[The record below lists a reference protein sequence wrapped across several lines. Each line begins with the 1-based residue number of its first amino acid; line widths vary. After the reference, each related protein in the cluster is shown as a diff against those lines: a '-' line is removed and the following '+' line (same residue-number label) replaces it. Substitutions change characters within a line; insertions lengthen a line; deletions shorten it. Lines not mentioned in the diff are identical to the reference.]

1 MKNLTLENITKICN
15 GIYHGPQEKL
25 QEEVTAITT
34 DSRKVEKGGLF
45 VPVVGERV
53 DAHRF
58 IPQVMEAGALATLS
72 ERTLEGVDH
81 PYIQVVSSLQAVK
94 DIAEFYL
101 EQLDIP
107 VVGITGSVG
116 KTSTKEVIAS
126 VLKEKYRTLKT
137 QGNFNNELGLPLT
150 VFRLR
155 DEDEIAVLEMG
166 ISDFGEMT
174 RLAKIAK
181 PDTCVITNI
190 GTCHL
195 ENLGDRDGVLK
206 AKTEIFQYVKKNI
219 VLNGD
224 DDKLSTVKEY
234 NGMQPVFFGNGENA
248 SVTCENVESRGLKGM
263 SCDICLKGKM
273 AENGELQ
280 TFHVDIPMPG
290 RHMVSNAL
298 AAAAV
303 GRLYGLNAE
312 QIKNGIESLEPVS
325 GRFNMIET
333 DKFMIVDDCY
343 NANPMSMKASLDVLQ
358 DGLGRK
364 VAILASV
371 AFNSRVTLDNVH
383 IEGITKITAKD
394 IRYAKEMGCEIKLLG
409 VARCQEDG
417 VEAYVCP
424 MLIPA
429 EHPLASVNDSYNAVF
444 VHGNMLGDA
453 MFYGS
458 GAGKLPTAS
467 AVVADVVDEAKHL
480 HKNIMTNWSS
490 KPLELIPMDEVE
502 GRFFVRVEGTTVDQ
516 VEAVFDDV
524 EIVNLKNLP
533 GEFGFITTKMKQGEY
548 KEKVQKLN
556 GSVVTMIRVKD

>member
-1 MKNLTLENITKICN
+1 MTDSFHRLISFQKKERLLSMKNLTLENITKVC
-15 GIYHGPQEKL
+15 GGTYHGPQEKL

-72 ERTLEGVDH
+72 ERVLEGADH
-81 PYIQVVSSLQAVK
+81 PYIQVESSLQAVK

-101 EQLDIP
+101 EQLNIP

-206 AKTEIFQYVKKNI
+206 AKTEIFRYVKKNI

-234 NGMQPVFFGNGENA
+234 NGIRPVFFGTGDNCA
-248 SVTCENVESRGLKGM
+248 VTCENVESRGLKGM
-263 SCDICLKGKM
+263 SCDICIK
-273 AENGELQ
+273 GELAEGGEEC
-280 TFHVDIPMPG
+280 FHVNIPMPG

-298 AAAAV
+298 AAAAI
-303 GRLYGLNAE
+303 GRLYGLTAKE
-312 QIKNGIESLEPVS
+312 IKQGIESLEPVS

-333 DKFMIVDDCY
+333 EKFMIVDDCY

-358 DGLGRK
+358 DGLGRR
-364 VAILASV
+364 VAILGDMGELGADEV
-371 AFNSRVTLDNVH
+371 ALHEGVGVH
-383 IEGITKITAKD
+383 AGHCKID
-394 IRYAKEMGCEIKLLG
+394 
-409 VARCQEDG
+409 
-417 VEAYVCP
+417 VC
-424 MLIPA
+424 ICVG
-429 EHPLASVNDSYNAVF
+429 PLAA
-444 VHGNMLGDA
+444 HIA
-453 MFYGS
+453 EK
-458 GAGKLPTAS
+458 AIK
-467 AVVADVVDEAKHL
+467 
-480 HKNIMTNWSS
+480 TNTDLTVIRE
-490 KPLELIPMDEVE
+490 KDLESLLS
-502 GRFFVRVEGTTVDQ
+502 
-516 VEAVFDDV
+516 
-524 EIVNLKNLP
+524 NLN
-533 GEFGFITTKMKQGEY
+533 TYVKQGDTILVKASHFMKFE
-548 KEKVQKLN
+548 N
-556 GSVVTMIRVKD
+556 VVKALQEM

>member
-1 MKNLTLENITKICN
+1 MKNLTLENITKVCN

-72 ERTLEGVDH
+72 ERTLEGADH
-81 PYIQVVSSLQAVK
+81 PYIQVGSSLQAVK

-290 RHMVSNAL
+290 RHMVYNAL
-298 AAAAV
+298 AAIAICRHFKVDEEAIKKALLQAKV
-303 GRLYGLNAE
+303 KGRIEMIKVSDQFTLLIDYAHNAMAL
-312 QIKNGIESLEPVS
+312 ESLLTTLREYEPHRLVSLFGCGGNRSRQRRFEMGEVS
-325 GRFNMIET
+325 GRLADLTIITSDNPRFEEPQDIINDIKTGMAKT
-333 DKFMIVDDCY
+333 DGKYVEIPDRKEAIAYAIHHGEPGDIIV
-343 NANPMSMKASLDVLQ
+343 
-358 DGLGRK
+358 
-364 VAILASV
+364 LAGKGHE
-371 AFNSRVTLDNVH
+371 D
-383 IEGITKITAKD
+383 
-394 IRYAKEMGCEIKLLG
+394 YQEIK
-409 VARCQEDG
+409 
-417 VEAYVCP
+417 
-424 MLIPA
+424 
-429 EHPLASVNDSYNAVF
+429 
-444 VHGNMLGDA
+444 
-453 MFYGS
+453 
-458 GAGKLPTAS
+458 GK
-467 AVVADVVDEAKHL
+467 KY
-480 HKNIMTNWSS
+480 
-490 KPLELIPMDEVE
+490 PMDE
-502 GRFFVRVEGTTVDQ
+502 RVLIREILEEDQ
-516 VEAVFDDV
+516 KA
-524 EIVNLKNLP
+524 
-533 GEFGFITTKMKQGEY
+533 
-548 KEKVQKLN
+548 
-556 GSVVTMIRVKD
+556 

>member
-1 MKNLTLENITKICN
+1 MKNLTLRNLTKVCN
-15 GIYHGPQEKL
+15 GIWHGDNALLDQEIS
-25 QEEVTAITT
+25 AITT
-34 DSRKVEKGGLF
+34 DSRKIEKDCLF
-45 VPVVGERV
+45 VPIVGERV

-58 IPQVMEAGALATLS
+58 IPDVMTKGALATLS
-72 ERTLEGVDH
+72 ERELPEADYA
-81 PYIQVVSSLQAVK
+81 YIQVDASLQAVK

-101 EQLDIP
+101 EQLQIP

-155 DEDEIAVLEMG
+155 DEDQIAVLEMG

-206 AKTEIFQYVKKNI
+206 AKTEIFQYVKRNI

-298 AAAAV
+298 AAATV
-303 GRLYGLNAE
+303 GKLYGLNAE

-364 VAILASV
+364 VAILGDMGELGTDEAALHEGV
-371 AFNSRVTLDNVH
+371 GVH
-383 IEGITKITAKD
+383 AGQCRIDACICVG
-394 IRYAKEMGCEIKLLG
+394 
-409 VARCQEDG
+409 
-417 VEAYVCP
+417 
-424 MLIPA
+424 
-429 EHPLASVNDSYNAVF
+429 PLAA
-444 VHGNMLGDA
+444 HIA
-453 MFYGS
+453 E
-458 GAGKLPTAS
+458 KAS
-467 AVVADVVDEAKHL
+467 Q
-480 HKNIMTNWSS
+480 TNPDLTVIRE
-490 KPLELIPMDEVE
+490 KDLESL
-502 GRFFVRVEGTTVDQ
+502 
-516 VEAVFDDV
+516 
-524 EIVNLKNLP
+524 LKNLNTYVKP
-533 GEFGFITTKMKQGEY
+533 GDTILVKASHFMKFE
-548 KEKVQKLN
+548 N
-556 GSVVTMIRVKD
+556 VVKALQEM